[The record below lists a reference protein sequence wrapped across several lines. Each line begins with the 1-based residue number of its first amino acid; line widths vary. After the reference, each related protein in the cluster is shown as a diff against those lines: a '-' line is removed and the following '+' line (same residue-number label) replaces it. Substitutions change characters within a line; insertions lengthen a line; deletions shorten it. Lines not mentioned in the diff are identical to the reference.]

1 MRSLALR
8 NDDGDALAVLS
19 LFFFLYKLCFLLLC
33 CDLQVFAELF
43 YVSIFFSFFFRLHMC
58 FYSTSVL
65 CTLSACCGAP
75 WFLLCLLRGQHAEYH
90 STFFFLFPLRYA
102 VVNYRS

>member
-33 CDLQVFAELF
+33 CDPQVFAELF
-43 YVSIFFSFFFRLHMC
+43 SASIFFSFFFS
-58 FYSTSVL
+58 FAYVL
-65 CTLSACCGAP
+65 
-75 WFLLCLLRGQHAEYH
+75 
-90 STFFFLFPLRYA
+90 LFHFSFMYIKRVLWRT
-102 VVNYRS
+102 VVLALPVERATC

>member
-19 LFFFLYKLCFLLLC
+19 LFFLYKLCFLLLC

-43 YVSIFFSFFFRLHMC
+43 SVSIFFSFFFS
-58 FYSTSVL
+58 FAYVL
-65 CTLSACCGAP
+65 
-75 WFLLCLLRGQHAEYH
+75 
-90 STFFFLFPLRYA
+90 LFHFSFMYIKRVLWRT
-102 VVNYRS
+102 VVLALPVERATC